1 MIIETVIATLVSVLI
16 AFLIYKIYN
25 LQKVNKALATS
36 FLQASLDKDLIANK
50 LKETVFAVNS
60 TNIEDK
66 DGFIKFLSESREWAF
81 AYIEEVQDSIKELEA
96 AVNSKDSDKLEAAHK
111 RLIAQMP
118 EENLR

>member
-1 MIIETVIATLVSVLI
+1 LIIETVIATLVSVLI

>member
-16 AFLIYKIYN
+16 AFLIYRIYT

-50 LKETVFAVNS
+50 LKETVFAVNN

-66 DGFIKFLSESREWAF
+66 DGFIRFLSESREWAF